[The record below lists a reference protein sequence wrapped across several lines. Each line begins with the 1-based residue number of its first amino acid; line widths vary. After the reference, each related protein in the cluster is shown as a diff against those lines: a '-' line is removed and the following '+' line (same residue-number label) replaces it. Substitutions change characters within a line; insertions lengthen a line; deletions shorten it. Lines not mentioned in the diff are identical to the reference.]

1 MNDKRNNFVCI
12 GAFHPDY
19 VLQLKNNYFKNRTNP
34 ISHKKHL
41 GGVAYNIASKL
52 AFLNIKTELISLNC
66 KSVNKKW
73 LIKNKIKFTSLTEK
87 IYDRYYTSVLNHK
100 GEMILGLAYM
110 DNYEK
115 VLPVSN
121 IKNKINKNIIIDL
134 NLHHRNIKSL
144 ITKYHYKN
152 NICVCG
158 TSSHKVYK
166 IKDSLNKINVLI
178 LNKQE
183 SLNLTNKKSIKEA
196 LQNIIEQNKNLIIVI
211 TNGRNTVFA
220 YHDNMIYSCKPLK
233 VKIKNENG
241 AGDVMSA
248 LFNYYLLKL
257 KKFNEVLAKSV
268 AAGGLQV
275 SGYQSEK
282 KTYLQ
287 KIDHMSKNIK
297 VKVSKYNG

>member
-1 MNDKRNNFVCI
+1 
-12 GAFHPDY
+12 
-19 VLQLKNNYFKNRTNP
+19 
-34 ISHKKHL
+34 
-41 GGVAYNIASKL
+41 
-52 AFLNIKTELISLNC
+52 
-66 KSVNKKW
+66 
-73 LIKNKIKFTSLTEK
+73 
-87 IYDRYYTSVLNHK
+87 
-100 GEMILGLAYM
+100 MILGLAYM

-115 VLPVSN
+115 ILPVSN

-166 IKDSLNKINVLI
+166 IRDSLNKINVLI

-268 AAGGLQV
+268 TAGGLQV

>member
-12 GAFHPDY
+12 GALHPDY

-34 ISHKKHL
+34 ISHTKHL

-66 KSVNKKW
+66 NSINKRT
-73 LIKNKIKFTSLTEK
+73 LIKNRIKFTSLSKKVYE
-87 IYDRYYTSVLNHK
+87 RYYTSILNHK

-115 VLPVSN
+115 ISTISN
-121 IKNKINKNIIIDL
+121 LKKQINKNIIIDL

-152 NICVCG
+152 NICICG

-166 IKDSLNKINVLI
+166 IRDSLTKINILI

-183 SLNLTNKKSIKEA
+183 SLSLTNKISIKEA
-196 LQNIIEQNKNLIIVI
+196 LQNLIEQNNKLIIII
-211 TNGRNTVFA
+211 TNGKNTIFA
-220 YHDNMIYSCKPLK
+220 YHNSMIYSCKPLN

-257 KKFNEVLAKSV
+257 NNFNEVLAKSV
-268 AAGGLQV
+268 VAGGLQV
-275 SGYQSEK
+275 SGYHSDI

-287 KIDHMSKNIK
+287 KIDRLSKNIK
-297 VKVSKYNG
+297 VKVSRYNG

>member
-12 GAFHPDY
+12 GALHTDY
-19 VLQLKNNYFKNRTNP
+19 ILRLKNNYFKNRTNP
-34 ISHKKHL
+34 IFHKKNL

-66 KSVNKKW
+66 KSVNKKR
-73 LIKNKIKFTSLTEK
+73 LLNNKIKFTSLTKK
-87 IYDRYYTSVLNHK
+87 IYERYYTSVLNHN

-115 VLPVSN
+115 ILSVSK
-121 IKNKINKNIIIDL
+121 IKKQINKNIIFDL

-158 TSSHKVYK
+158 TSAHKVYK
-166 IKDSLNKINVLI
+166 IRDSLTKINILI

-196 LQNIIEQNKNLIIVI
+196 LQNLIELNKNLIIVI
-211 TNGRNTVFA
+211 TNGKNTIFA
-220 YHDNMIYSCKPLK
+220 YHNNMIYSCKPLK
-233 VKIKNENG
+233 VKIDNENG

-248 LFNYYLLKL
+248 LFNYYLIKL
-257 KKFNEVLAKSV
+257 KNFDEVLTKSV

-275 SGYQSEK
+275 SGYHSEK

-287 KIDHMSKNIK
+287 KIDLLSKGIK
-297 VKVSKYNG
+297 VKTKKYNG

>member
-1 MNDKRNNFVCI
+1 MNDKRNDFVCI
-12 GAFHPDY
+12 GALHPDY

-34 ISHKKHL
+34 IFHKKNL

-52 AFLNIKTELISLNC
+52 AFLNMKTELISLNC
-66 KSVNKKW
+66 NLVNKKR
-73 LIKNKIKFTSLTEK
+73 LQKDKIKFTSLTKKNYE
-87 IYDRYYTSVLNHK
+87 RYYTSVLNHN

-115 VLPVSN
+115 IFPVSK
-121 IKNKINKNIIIDL
+121 IKKQINKNIIFDL

-158 TSSHKVYK
+158 TSAHKVYK
-166 IKDSLNKINVLI
+166 IRDSLTKINILI

-183 SLNLTNKKSIKEA
+183 SLNLTNKKNIKDA

-220 YHDNMIYSCKPLK
+220 YHDNKIYSCKPLK

-248 LFNYYLLKL
+248 FFNYYLLKL
-257 KKFNEVLAKSV
+257 KNFEEVLTKSV
-268 AAGGLQV
+268 TAGGLQV
-275 SGYQSEK
+275 SGFHSEK
-282 KTYLQ
+282 KN
-287 KIDHMSKNIK
+287 IFAKN
-297 VKVSKYNG
+297 

>member
-12 GAFHPDY
+12 GALHPDY

-66 KSVNKKW
+66 KPENKKW

-87 IYDRYYTSVLNHK
+87 IYERYYTSVLNHK

-115 VLPVSN
+115 ILPISN

-134 NLHHRNIKSL
+134 NLHHKNIKSL

-166 IKDSLNKINVLI
+166 IRHSLNKINVLI

-183 SLNLTNKKSIKEA
+183 SLNLTNKKT
-196 LQNIIEQNKNLIIVI
+196 NK
-211 TNGRNTVFA
+211 
-220 YHDNMIYSCKPLK
+220 
-233 VKIKNENG
+233 
-241 AGDVMSA
+241 
-248 LFNYYLLKL
+248 
-257 KKFNEVLAKSV
+257 
-268 AAGGLQV
+268 
-275 SGYQSEK
+275 
-282 KTYLQ
+282 
-287 KIDHMSKNIK
+287 
-297 VKVSKYNG
+297 

>member
-1 MNDKRNNFVCI
+1 M
-12 GAFHPDY
+12 
-19 VLQLKNNYFKNRTNP
+19 
-34 ISHKKHL
+34 
-41 GGVAYNIASKL
+41 
-52 AFLNIKTELISLNC
+52 E
-66 KSVNKKW
+66 
-73 LIKNKIKFTSLTEK
+73 
-87 IYDRYYTSVLNHK
+87 
-100 GEMILGLAYM
+100 
-110 DNYEK
+110 
-115 VLPVSN
+115 
-121 IKNKINKNIIIDL
+121 
-134 NLHHRNIKSL
+134 
-144 ITKYHYKN
+144 
-152 NICVCG
+152 
-158 TSSHKVYK
+158 
-166 IKDSLNKINVLI
+166 
-178 LNKQE
+178 
-183 SLNLTNKKSIKEA
+183 
-196 LQNIIEQNKNLIIVI
+196 NIIEQNKNLIIVI

-268 AAGGLQV
+268 VAGGLQV